1 MGWGAVSLF
10 VLLGLGILLFPALQW
25 PLALLFGAA
34 LTLIIFP
41 VSRGWGLSRDPKG
54 AAGALVS
61 EPLRHDERDITFA
74 RVRAMIPGTEP
85 YQKYYSMHPEK
96 EEPDARRRPK
106 GILGAPGSIDNGCP
120 PVVSMMEAAFEMP
133 PYLGAHA
140 VNKPP
145 PETEK
150 QELPPETAT
159 GLVKDYTL
167 HLGADMVGIC
177 RVNPAWVYSHRGE
190 IFYEKWEDW
199 GREID
204 PGSLPPFAVVFLTEM
219 SESHVR
225 AAPHTPSVAESA
237 GCYARGAYIGTLLAR
252 WFVHMGHRGVAQ
264 HTRHYDLVLPPLAAD
279 AGLGEV
285 GRHGYLIAPRYGAR
299 VRIFAVLT
307 DMPLVP
313 DSPICIGVDEFCRR
327 CKKCAESCP
336 SRSIPLG
343 DKVVYNGASKWKLN
357 ADSCFEFWGK
367 IGTDCSVCMAVCPF
381 SRPDTP
387 LHRMV
392 RHVLARSAPAARF
405 LPLIDNFIYGRK
417 WHAKPVPRW
426 LSYSSGKSPG
436 S

>member
-1 MGWGAVSLF
+1 
-10 VLLGLGILLFPALQW
+10 
-25 PLALLFGAA
+25 
-34 LTLIIFP
+34 
-41 VSRGWGLSRDPKG
+41 
-54 AAGALVS
+54 
-61 EPLRHDERDITFA
+61 
-74 RVRAMIPGTEP
+74 
-85 YQKYYSMHPEK
+85 
-96 EEPDARRRPK
+96 
-106 GILGAPGSIDNGCP
+106 
-120 PVVSMMEAAFEMP
+120 MP